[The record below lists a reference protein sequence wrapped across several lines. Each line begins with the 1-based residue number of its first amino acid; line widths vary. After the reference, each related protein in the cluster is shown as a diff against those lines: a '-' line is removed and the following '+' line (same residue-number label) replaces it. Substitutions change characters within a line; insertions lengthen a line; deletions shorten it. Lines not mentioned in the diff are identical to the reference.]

1 MRTETPVTIRL
12 KDYQP
17 PAYWIKNCA
26 LIIRIFANHTEVD
39 STLTMVR
46 NGDPSEL
53 PALVLDGVEQL
64 IQSLSFD

>member
-26 LIIRIFANHTEVD
+26 KMEYK
-39 STLTMVR
+39 STFRPLEMLLE
-46 NGDPSEL
+46 GKWL
-53 PALVLDGVEQL
+53 LVK
-64 IQSLSFD
+64 